1 MTVTVRLFSHFM
13 KYLPSEAERDTW
25 CVNLATDTTV
35 ADLLTRL
42 GLPSDVDRVIT
53 INDESRVEDVV
64 LREGDVLKVFP
75 VAMGG

>member
-1 MTVTVRLFSHFM
+1 MKVTVRLFSYFM

-25 CVNLATDTTV
+25 CVNLATNTTV
-35 ADLLTRL
+35 VDLLTRL
-42 GLPSDVDRVIT
+42 GLPSDVGRVIT
-53 INDESRVEDVV
+53 INDENRVEDVV

>member
-13 KYLPSEAERDTW
+13 KYLPSETEQDTW

-42 GLPSDVDRVIT
+42 GLPSDIDRVIT
-53 INDESRVEDVV
+53 INDENQTEDV
-64 LREGDVLKVFP
+64 LLQEGDVLKVFP